1 MTRNEHMVMVI
12 MQVLKSE
19 KLSLE
24 SLKEKVPKGFWN
36 KVSEIYPKDLGYPTE
51 KSVLSNYFGKN
62 KERIMLILESVNKPE
77 STHNPDP
84 EQPIPLSDSHSEP
97 ALQDSL
103 KPTQKPI
110 QASSYSK
117 EEIYQLIDKV
127 VQERLHEL
135 KTLRLNEL
143 GIDRNESPEF
153 ELVPEP
159 ETVKGSIGR
168 KLNRKFVK
176 TTVTVDQILWSLFE
190 QQAKTLKIDKS
201 RLLDSILWIH
211 FDKPRLTYGNE

>member
-1 MTRNEHMVMVI
+1 
-12 MQVLKSE
+12 
-19 KLSLE
+19 
-24 SLKEKVPKGFWN
+24 
-36 KVSEIYPKDLGYPTE
+36 
-51 KSVLSNYFGKN
+51 
-62 KERIMLILESVNKPE
+62 MLILESSYKPESVNKPY
-77 STHNPDP
+77 S
-84 EQPIPLSDSHSEP
+84 EQSNSLSDSHSEP